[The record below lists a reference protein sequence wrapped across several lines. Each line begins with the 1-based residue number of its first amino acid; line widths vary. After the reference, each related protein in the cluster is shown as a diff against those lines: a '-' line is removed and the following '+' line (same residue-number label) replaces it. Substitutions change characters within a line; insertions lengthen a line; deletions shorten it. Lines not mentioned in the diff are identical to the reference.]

1 MPIPFANSYVRLPEE
16 FYAHGEPK
24 PVAKPHW
31 IAFNRELAAEL
42 GMDADA
48 LDSEEG
54 LSFFAGNAIPVGA
67 EPISLAY
74 AGHQF
79 GGFSPQL
86 GDGRALL
93 LGEVLNVQGERRDV
107 QLKGSGP
114 TPFSRRG
121 DGRSALGPV
130 LREYVV
136 SEAMAALGI
145 PTTRALAAIGT
156 GEIVRR
162 EQAEPGGVF
171 TRVASSHLR
180 IGTVEYFAARG
191 QVENLRHLVRYA
203 LERHY
208 PDSVESAN
216 PALTLLERVSR
227 RQAALVAQWLGIG
240 FIHGV
245 MNTDNMS
252 LSGETIDYGPC
263 AFMDVYHPDKKFSFI
278 DQHGRYAYC
287 SQGPIAQWNLARLAE
302 ALLPLMIEAEGDR
315 EQAIDQAGKVIEEFA
330 SRFESERDQVFAAKV
345 GLPNGGKESRKLAD
359 DLLELLK
366 EQRVDFTL
374 AFRHLRSA
382 LTDSAEFEK
391 LFSCHQ
397 GVGAWLDGW
406 KMQLESQD
414 VAEEDAQRR
423 MERANPV
430 IIPRNHRVEEAIQA
444 GRRGDFGPFQTLLK
458 AVTCPYEERE
468 EFTEYE
474 EPPQSH
480 EEVQATFC
488 GT

>member
-1 MPIPFANSYVRLPEE
+1 MSIPFSNSYVRLPEE
-16 FYAHGEPK
+16 FFAHVEPK
-24 PVAKPHW
+24 PVAQPHW

-42 GMDADA
+42 GMDSEA

-54 LSFFAGNAIPVGA
+54 LSFFGGNVIPPGA
-67 EPISLAY
+67 EPISMAY

-93 LGEVLNVQGERRDV
+93 LGEVLNREGERRDV

-130 LREYVV
+130 LREYIV
-136 SEAMAALGI
+136 SEAMAALGV
-145 PTTRALAAIGT
+145 PTTRALAAVGT

-162 EQAEPGGVF
+162 EQPEPGGVF

-180 IGTVEYFAARG
+180 IGTVEFFAARG
-191 QVENLRHLVRYA
+191 QVENLKTLVRYA

-208 PDSVESAN
+208 PDSVESEN
-216 PALTLLERVSR
+216 PALTLLENVSR
-227 RQAALVAQWLGIG
+227 RQASLVARWLGLG

-245 MNTDNMS
+245 MNTDNMT

-263 AFMDVYHPDKKFSFI
+263 AFMDGYHPEKKFSFI

-287 SQGPIAQWNLARLAE
+287 NQGPIAQWNLARLAE
-302 ALLPLMIEAEGDR
+302 ALLPLMIEAEGDK
-315 EQAIDQAGKVIEEFA
+315 EQAVEQAGEVIKEFA
-330 SRFESERDQVFAAKV
+330 SRYESERDQVFALKL
-345 GLPNGGKESRKLAD
+345 GLSDGSEVSRNLVD
-359 DLLELLK
+359 DLLDLMK
-366 EQRVDFTL
+366 EQQVDFTL

-382 LTDSAEFEK
+382 LGEPEYFKA
-391 LFSCHQ
+391 LFGCQQ
-397 GVGAWLDGW
+397 GVTGWSERWRSQLDANEVS
-406 KMQLESQD
+406 ES
-414 VAEEDAQRR
+414 DAQER
-423 MERANPV
+423 MGRANPV
-430 IIPRNHRVEEAIQA
+430 IIPRNHRVEEVIQA
-444 GRRGDFGPFQTLLK
+444 GRRGDFDPFHKLLK
-458 AVTCPYEERE
+458 AVTSPYEIRE
-468 EFTEYE
+468 DFAEYE

-480 EEVQATFC
+480 EEVQMTFC